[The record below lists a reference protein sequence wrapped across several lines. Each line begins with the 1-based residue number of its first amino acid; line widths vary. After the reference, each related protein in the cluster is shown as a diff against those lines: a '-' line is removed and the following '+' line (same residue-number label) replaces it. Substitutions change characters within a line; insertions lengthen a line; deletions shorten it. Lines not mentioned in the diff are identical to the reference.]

1 MDDLHEKIKP
11 CFNYKGY
18 NAWFKDFQPDI
29 SNFFMK
35 HAEELD
41 LHVCHYCELSYIN
54 VYGFHSVYYDFAAF
68 LYNASD
74 KELMKYI
81 RRTDGLM
88 MVGFIKKSLVYEL
101 IHKQRMKILLKNLM
115 V

>member
-1 MDDLHEKIKP
+1 
-11 CFNYKGY
+11 
-18 NAWFKDFQPDI
+18 
-29 SNFFMK
+29 MK

-81 RRTDGLM
+81 RRTDGRPYD
-88 MVGFIKKSLVYEL
+88 GRFYKKSLVYEL